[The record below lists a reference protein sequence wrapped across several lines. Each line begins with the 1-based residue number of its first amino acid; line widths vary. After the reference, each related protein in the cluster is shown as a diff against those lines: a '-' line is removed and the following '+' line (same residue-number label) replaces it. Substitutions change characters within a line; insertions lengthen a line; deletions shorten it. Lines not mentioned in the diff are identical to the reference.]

1 MVTTMKRSSDHCA
14 GPASTLDARRQLN
27 GSVLEEASRLL
38 ERYNL
43 DANTLDPTLCPPW
56 EEFSE
61 LLTSELLNGPIQT
74 NYQFLVRTLNR
85 LVNHEVGL
93 PNNESRTERNIHK
106 SQMPTWTANELH
118 TGISALPAVVVTLT
132 QFMDLWKDAF
142 ADEEDAFTDEE
153 DATPVSDLTP
163 DIHEHLSAQRCVLRR
178 MRTSFEEL
186 MYELEQTLV

>member
-1 MVTTMKRSSDHCA
+1 MKRSSDHCA

-106 SQMPTWTANELH
+106 SQRLFWTANELH
-118 TGISALPAVVVTLT
+118 TGISALSAVVVTLT
-132 QFMDLWKDAF
+132 RFMDVWK
-142 ADEEDAFTDEE
+142 DAFTDEE